1 MAEKIQE
8 PMANLRTKDQIKVK
22 VGDDGRNVVEAQSV
36 KEQKTIEAKETGVT
50 SPQAPKVGSDRDVGK
65 EVSEE
70 KIAVSQI
77 GSQPSSFT
85 KPDPN
90 SNETCYCQKE
100 LVLGELIM
108 KAKKDG
114 VPFTWAGQQFFPP
127 KSESDPRRSPSDRV
141 YEKDKPVKKARDS
154 FATAAS
160 VSQEMGYTAELLV
173 KSSMGERM
181 EQWDKYAAG
190 RPTNKGGAHTTI
202 AQDAAKDA
210 VNEEKCSDV
219 KKSEVLTEMLEKAAG
234 F

>member
-1 MAEKIQE
+1 MSEKIQE
-8 PMANLRTKDQIKVK
+8 PSANLRTKDQIKVK
-22 VGDDGRNVVEAQSV
+22 VGNDGRNVVEAQPA

-50 SPQAPKVGSDRDVGK
+50 SPQAPKVGPDRDVGK
-65 EVSEE
+65 DASEE

-108 KAKKDG
+108 KAKKDK
-114 VPFTWAGQQFFPP
+114 PTWALDPP
-127 KSESDPRRSPSDRV
+127 LAIQV
-141 YEKDKPVKKARDS
+141 KPVKKARDS
-154 FATAAS
+154 FATATS

-202 AQDAAKDA
+202 AEDAAKDA